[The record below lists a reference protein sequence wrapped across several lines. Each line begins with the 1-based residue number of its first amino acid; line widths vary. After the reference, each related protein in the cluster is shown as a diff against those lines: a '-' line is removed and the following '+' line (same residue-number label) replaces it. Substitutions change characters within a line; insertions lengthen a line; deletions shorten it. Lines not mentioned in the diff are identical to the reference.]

1 MTVAHCRHRRKV
13 RGHRGLLRKAEEY
26 TLPVDGVRE
35 EEPFRHDRLVRNA
48 LGAVVEGGLDN
59 VEVPQPESLLLTCT
73 RGVEILNDD
82 LVLAELVVE
91 SPVAEECERVRRTPN
106 LLAGLLRA
114 EDPIVAPLDGPEA
127 VNEIA

>member
-1 MTVAHCRHRRKV
+1 MPVAHRRDRRKV
-13 RGHRGLLRKAEEY
+13 RGHRRLLRKAEEY
-26 TLPVDGVRE
+26 TLPIDGVRE

-48 LGAVVEGGLDN
+48 LGAVVHGGLEN
-59 VEVPQPESLLLTCT
+59 VEVPQPDGLLLART
-73 RGVEILNDD
+73 RGVEIPNDD

-106 LLAGLLRA
+106 LLAGLLGA

>member
-1 MTVAHCRHRRKV
+1 
-13 RGHRGLLRKAEEY
+13 
-26 TLPVDGVRE
+26 
-35 EEPFRHDRLVRNA
+35 
-48 LGAVVEGGLDN
+48 
-59 VEVPQPESLLLTCT
+59 LLLTRT